1 MEVLHVV
8 QPLPCSPMPPPTAPL
23 EKLYLCCIKNTPK
36 AHNFRK
42 PYNHSKWPTP
52 SEPNVLAEQGIIQLR
67 GAARW
72 CLTPTQGHSPS
83 ALATA
88 RKGIW
93 SMTVLRRTG
102 PLWVRRG
109 LFHTTRFTP
118 DLLMTLKITRKE
130 QGLYKKELEM
140 KACFNGIWIIKY
152 ANTESVM
159 TAPSVRCTAQY
170 FKTPGT
176 ACIASFHIKING
188 KARDEGQKKRES
200 KRMKT
205 WKKLCLAATAR
216 CKSIFLIYQ
225 QKKQK
230 TNCFP

>member
-1 MEVLHVV
+1 
-8 QPLPCSPMPPPTAPL
+8 
-23 EKLYLCCIKNTPK
+23 
-36 AHNFRK
+36 
-42 PYNHSKWPTP
+42 
-52 SEPNVLAEQGIIQLR
+52 
-67 GAARW
+67 
-72 CLTPTQGHSPS
+72 
-83 ALATA
+83 
-88 RKGIW
+88 
-93 SMTVLRRTG
+93 
-102 PLWVRRG
+102 
-109 LFHTTRFTP
+109 
-118 DLLMTLKITRKE
+118 
-130 QGLYKKELEM
+130 
-140 KACFNGIWIIKY
+140 
-152 ANTESVM
+152 M